1 MGTINNY
8 NTVNGINARLNVL
21 DRKEI
26 EINKELRD
34 IQLKLNEMLPE
45 NERVKVKK
53 NYFDDLNKDENELYT
68 NDDKLKNKS
77 NNERIIKINNENM
90 GKIMNKNE
98 RDKLSNK
105 TISERNSS
113 SEISSTLQSKN
124 KKKKKKSKFK
134 LEKER
139 INNELREKEKK
150 LDKEIK
156 ENIIKQDLYEGN
168 LIKEKKEKK
177 IMNEDLYNEKLN
189 KKIDFESKIK
199 EEDLKIIN
207 SKKKNP
213 YEENEDYK
221 IIKNLKKG
229 EPNDSISSSD
239 EEPDLEFNFFKGKN
253 EPEETFSEKSQ
264 DSENPYFI

>member
-8 NTVNGINARLNVL
+8 NTANEVNARLNYL

-124 KKKKKKSKFK
+124 
-134 LEKER
+134 
-139 INNELREKEKK
+139 
-150 LDKEIK
+150 
-156 ENIIKQDLYEGN
+156 
-168 LIKEKKEKK
+168 
-177 IMNEDLYNEKLN
+177 
-189 KKIDFESKIK
+189 
-199 EEDLKIIN
+199 
-207 SKKKNP
+207 
-213 YEENEDYK
+213 
-221 IIKNLKKG
+221 
-229 EPNDSISSSD
+229 
-239 EEPDLEFNFFKGKN
+239 
-253 EPEETFSEKSQ
+253 
-264 DSENPYFI
+264 

>member
-8 NTVNGINARLNVL
+8 TTANEVNARLNYL

-105 TISERNSS
+105 TI
-113 SEISSTLQSKN
+113 
-124 KKKKKKSKFK
+124 
-134 LEKER
+134 
-139 INNELREKEKK
+139 
-150 LDKEIK
+150 
-156 ENIIKQDLYEGN
+156 
-168 LIKEKKEKK
+168 
-177 IMNEDLYNEKLN
+177 
-189 KKIDFESKIK
+189 
-199 EEDLKIIN
+199 
-207 SKKKNP
+207 
-213 YEENEDYK
+213 
-221 IIKNLKKG
+221 
-229 EPNDSISSSD
+229 
-239 EEPDLEFNFFKGKN
+239 
-253 EPEETFSEKSQ
+253 
-264 DSENPYFI
+264 